1 MKKRRGNRE
10 GHVKSSVGSTFHD
23 IILGGQDGLV
33 NVLGVI
39 LAMAAATNEARI
51 VIIAGIAA
59 NLAESLSMA
68 AVAYTSTKAYNQYY
82 DAQAA
87 KEKREIK
94 EVPRQERKEIYE
106 IYYRKGF
113 RGRLLGKIVEK
124 ITSSKK
130 LWLKTVMTD
139 ELKLADGMVVNPLHS
154 ALIVGVA
161 AIVGSTIPL
170 LPFFFVSIGV
180 SVWISLVLST
190 MALFITG
197 AMKAK
202 YTMGSW
208 MRNGME
214 MAVIG
219 MVTALVGYGLGL
231 LLGKVV

>member
-1 MKKRRGNRE
+1 MVEPHKR
-10 GHVKSSVGSTFHD
+10 SSIGSTFHD

-39 LAMAAATNEARI
+39 LAMAAATNEVRI

-68 AVAYTSTKAYNQYY
+68 SVAYTSTKAYNQYY
-82 DAQAA
+82 EAQVL

-94 EVPRQERKEIYE
+94 EVPGQERKEVHD
-106 IYYRKGF
+106 IYYKKGF
-113 RGRLLGKIVEK
+113 RGRLLGQIVGK

-139 ELKLADGMVVNPLHS
+139 ELNLSSGLLINPVHS
-154 ALIVGVA
+154 AVIVGVA

-170 LPFFFVSIGV
+170 LPFFFFSVGMSI
-180 SVWISLVLST
+180 WMSLVLST
-190 MALFITG
+190 VALFITG
-197 AMKAK
+197 AVKAK
-202 YTMGSW
+202 YTVGSW
-208 MRNGME
+208 MRNGVE

-231 LLGKVV
+231 LLGRLF